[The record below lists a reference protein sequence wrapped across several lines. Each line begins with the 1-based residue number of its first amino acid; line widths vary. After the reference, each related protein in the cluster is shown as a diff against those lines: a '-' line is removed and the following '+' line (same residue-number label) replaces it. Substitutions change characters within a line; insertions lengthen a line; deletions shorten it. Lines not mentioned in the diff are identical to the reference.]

1 MFAAIS
7 SAWALL
13 LGIAL
18 IMLGNGL
25 QNTLLGV
32 RATLEGFGTGV
43 TGLVMTA
50 YFVGFVAGSTIVPR
64 LLANVGHIRVFAALA
79 SLASSAVLVH
89 TVFVTPLTWGLVR
102 IVTGFCFA
110 GLYVVAESWINEAAT
125 NKTRGQ
131 LLSVYMIMVLGGTG
145 SGQLLMNLSDPR
157 GFELFVLVSV
167 LISVALIPITLSV
180 GRAPPFE
187 APESIGVRAL
197 FRASPL
203 GVAGA
208 FLIGIAHAA
217 LYTMGPVFGTEIGL
231 SVERVSLFI
240 AAALFGGLVLQW
252 PIGWLSDR
260 FDRRRVI
267 VAVAWVATGASFAAG
282 AGGVGSYPLLIV
294 STALL
299 GGMSMPLYS
308 LCGAHTNDH
317 LTPPQIV
324 AASATL
330 VLVGGFGLMMGP
342 SLAAAL
348 MQLAGP
354 RGDLL
359 AACPGARR
367 HRRVRPVPDD
377 APRAGA
383 ARRAAHLRPGEPAH
397 VADRAG
403 ADGQRGSRLL
413 TRRSSAKM
421 SPIHGCGRGSDC
433 FRRVERGQGARRT
446 VKYAC
451 AP

>member
-1 MFAAIS
+1 MLAAIS

-32 RATLEGFGTGV
+32 RATLEGFGTGT

-50 YFVGFVAGSTIVPR
+50 YFAGFVAGSVIVPR
-64 LLANVGHIRVFAALA
+64 LLANVGHVRVFAALA
-79 SLASSAVLVH
+79 SLASGATLMH
-89 TVFVTPLTWGLVR
+89 TVFVTALSWGLIRVA
-102 IVTGFCFA
+102 TGFCFA

-145 SGQLLMNLSDPR
+145 SGQLLMNLWDPR

-167 LISVALIPITLSV
+167 LISFALIPITLSV
-180 GRAPPFE
+180 GRAPAFE
-187 APESIGVRAL
+187 ASESIGIRAL

-208 FLIGIAHAA
+208 FLIGIAHSA
-217 LYTMGPVFGTEIGL
+217 LYAMGPVFATEIGL
-231 SVERVSLFI
+231 NVERVSLFI
-240 AAALFGGLVLQW
+240 AVALFGGLVLQW

-267 VAVAWVATGASFAAG
+267 VAVAWIAATASLVA
-282 AGGVGSYPLLIV
+282 GVGGIDSFTVLLAA
-294 STALL
+294 TALL

-317 LTPPQIV
+317 LTPRQIV

-330 VLVGGFGLMMGP
+330 VLVGGIGLTMGP
-342 SLAAAL
+342 
-348 MQLAGP
+348 
-354 RGDLL
+354 LL
-359 AACPGARR
+359 AAVLMQVAGPQGIFWLLTLMHACIGAYGLYRMMRR
-367 HRRVRPVPDD
+367 EPVPLDEQRSYD
-377 APRAGA
+377 PVS
-383 ARRAAHLRPGEPAH
+383 LRTSPIVQAQTGG
-397 VADRAG
+397 G
-403 ADGQRGSRLL
+403 ADDPQDADG
-413 TRRSSAKM
+413 TR
-421 SPIHGCGRGSDC
+421 
-433 FRRVERGQGARRT
+433 
-446 VKYAC
+446 
-451 AP
+451 